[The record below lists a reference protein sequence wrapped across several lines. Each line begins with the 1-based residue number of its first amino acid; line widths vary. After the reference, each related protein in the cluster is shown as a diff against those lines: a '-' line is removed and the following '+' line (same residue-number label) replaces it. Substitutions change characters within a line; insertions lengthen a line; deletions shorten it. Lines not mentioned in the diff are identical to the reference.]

1 MMKKI
6 NKVIS
11 MLLAALML
19 LGSLTTVVSLG
30 IFSAFAEEVSTE
42 TTDTPE
48 TEEEAK
54 RGEVDYINDVFL
66 TPEAKLETMELK
78 VVKDGYELYIDSYS
92 GEVAIKNT
100 KTEEILFTNPY
111 DIAISTGNEATKTE
125 ILSQIIVTF
134 TDNTGI
140 ERVFTSYDEAVERG
154 QIVVEAIK
162 NGVRVEYTIGRES
175 SKVLVPRLI
184 SYERFES
191 MILAPLYETFGDEL
205 YDPRPTNPELFD
217 IQKVLSYFMIY
228 SKEKLDLSKAE
239 RKKMDNIYGGLYD
252 DLVSSDAQYARA
264 LKKFPIIDTMAVFA
278 FDPDASEAELTKAEE
293 IITKYCPEYTYEE
306 LEYDH
311 ILTDYKSDDKNPPVF
326 RMALE
331 YTIEEDGLSVRL
343 PANGIRFNESM
354 YTLTN
359 LQVLPYMGAGN
370 GAYAGYNFF
379 PDGSGTLFDFEELN
393 VNKTYSVSSKVY
405 GTDFAYHEITGT
417 YQKTIRYPVFGIVE
431 NTTYYSYKKYDDN
444 GNFISEKII
453 SGAIVDA
460 LRAWQ
465 NNENPKACVGKEAIL
480 KQAWADLFGVT
491 FTDEFTIND
500 YTPDLNPANY
510 VVTEITDKKGFV
522 AIIEEGDALAS
533 LSTYH
538 AGALSDYNT
547 VKMQFT
553 PRPQDSYN
561 LSDSISVGTDTKW
574 TVVSDRKYVGNYK
587 IKYIMLSDTED
598 VPEDT
603 TTYDTSWFG
612 MAVAYRDYL
621 TNNGIIEKNTE
632 TQDNIPLYIETFGTI
647 ETTEKILSVPVKVM
661 APLTTFD
668 NVETIYKELSAQGMN
683 NINFKLTGYANGGMQ
698 STIPGNLKF
707 EKAVGGNDG
716 FQALL
721 DAANAVNTSGEG
733 HFGVFPDFDFAYRT
747 NSELFDG
754 YNALRHNAKTIDNRY
769 ASKKAYSATQQKYVN
784 YYEMVVSPAY
794 FAEFYEKLADNY
806 FGKYENINGISLSTL
821 GGALNSDFDD
831 DEPYNRED
839 AKKYT
844 VDAFEF
850 FKTNYKDAEVMTNDG
865 NAYVWK
871 YVDHILGVS
880 LDSSRYNFSSKA
892 VPFVGIVLHGSIS
905 FAGEP
910 LNMEGDL
917 NYAILKAIENGAS
930 PYFILSYQNTEV
942 LKENERFSKYYS
954 IRYDIWAADIEDVYN
969 KLNTAIGDVQDKY
982 ITGHEFIGGL
992 RVPDSDELE
1001 NDILAEYLEN
1011 LDYHRNVIELAEKE
1025 LKEAVKIARENGRN
1039 AEAYAAEAILQAVKQ
1054 YSSQLSY
1061 AESSIGFDNFVA
1073 NEYYDSIVSSYE
1085 SYLGAASADEKS
1097 KYKAIKDI
1105 VVDFNKS
1112 YDECV
1117 AAYEKL
1123 NEDYHV
1129 DGNAK
1134 AYKSLYD
1141 DLSKLYNDYGN
1152 GNVNKAQFETQRA
1165 MLCAEFA
1172 LDTAI
1177 EGYKAGTVTLADVKK
1192 AVNSY
1197 AISKVDVSG
1206 LDTVV
1211 SQYVNET
1218 LIKDGTKNGK
1228 AKTALTDAKNAYD
1241 KAKKANKNVAEAA
1254 EAFNKAVE
1262 NYIDLDSALVALAIQ
1277 WLNGEQAEA
1286 VTEAQVID
1294 AINGYKQGTVKQAAL
1309 NTTIAEYALQSIDQ
1323 AELVSYLEQLVVAKT
1338 ALAVAEATWDGDKG
1352 KVKTGGMT
1360 EADYNKAKG
1369 EYDKAIATFKAA
1381 VAKYQAGDINSN
1393 AYNNAVK
1400 AFENAKKTYES
1411 ALAKYRLDKSVT
1423 AQAAEQAFTDAYIA
1437 LATAQANINLFI
1449 NDTMLDDDDIS
1460 AAYMAYSNALDE
1472 YYTYQALENAYD
1484 IVLDSGFNI
1493 TFDDCLGRYLD
1504 LENAKLMSKW
1514 GQMVTKAAPKA
1525 TEYTK
1530 YTSYLMTTTESI
1542 SNIIVS
1548 VDGNNDMD
1556 QNKYVDY
1563 HEASNA
1569 VAALEDEVKSFQIT
1583 LGKYELY
1590 IEACAKVKAMEKLG
1604 YDKASEDSSEY
1615 TDYTRAVTDRT
1626 VKRNNAI
1633 KAMALTD
1640 SVTLTNISEIYD
1652 TAKDYLDLAVAAID
1666 ILAVSELKPLGVSVE
1681 YEKGRE
1687 GDITAITNYDEIA
1700 AASFIVKQAIDRAL
1714 AVNNYVVM
1722 DKYTAITYGQP
1733 ALNDKGEQRYHNGKK
1748 LYTIVDD
1755 KGTQVYFTG
1764 TLETGYSYYTQKA
1777 NGTLEIYNMGVYTG
1791 VSNADGDIY
1800 KYTLDGE
1807 TYYYIINGDE
1817 YTYYTNY
1824 GTMTSLVCIKRGDVV
1839 YNLSSEAVAYI
1850 DENGNAVGEE
1860 NGSIAVYTATGID
1873 GSLIYVSVD
1882 ENGIYTRYNY
1892 NKSIS
1897 GCYDEAVALK
1907 NDIKSIAAN
1916 ATFDADFYDDLEEKI
1931 EIFNKM
1937 QANKDNKDDV
1947 VEEQEESKY
1956 AVENIVAVTYGNS
1969 DGCAYKTILLN
1980 YNNYTVRVS
1989 YKHNG
1994 VTYDYNIPA
2003 YGYVI
2008 IKH

>member
-1 MMKKI
+1 MKKL
-6 NKVIS
+6 NKLIS

-30 IFSAFAEEVSTE
+30 IFSAFAEETTTE
-42 TTDTPE
+42 EPETPE

-66 TPEAKLETMELK
+66 TPEAKLNTMELK

-100 KTEEILFTNPY
+100 KTSEILFTNPY
-111 DIAISTGNEATKTE
+111 DIAISTGNEATKKE

-140 ERVFTSYDEAVERG
+140 ERVFTSYEEAAERG
-154 QIVVEAIK
+154 QVVIEAIK

-205 YDPRPTNPELFD
+205 YDPRPTNPDLFD
-217 IQKVLSYFMIY
+217 VQKVLSYFMIY
-228 SKEKLDLSKAE
+228 SKEKLSLSKAE
-239 RKKMDNIYGGLYD
+239 RRKMDNIYGGLYD
-252 DLVSSDAQYARA
+252 DLISSDAQYARA
-264 LKKFPIIDTMAVFA
+264 LKKFPIIDTLAVFA

-331 YTIEEDGLSVRL
+331 YTIEADGLSVRL

-393 VNKTYSVSSKVY
+393 VNKTYSVSGKVY

-431 NTTYYSYKKYDDN
+431 NTTYYSYKEYDDN
-444 GNFISEKII
+444 GNFIKEKVI

-465 NNENPKACVGKEAIL
+465 NKEDPKACVGKEAIL

-491 FTDEFTIND
+491 FSDEFTIGD
-500 YTPDLNPANY
+500 YIPDLNPSNY
-510 VVTEITDKKGFV
+510 VVTEVTDKRGFV
-522 AIIEEGDALAS
+522 AVIEEGDALAS

-547 VKMQFT
+547 VKMQFI

-598 VPEDT
+598 VAKDT
-603 TTYDTSWFG
+603 KTYDTSWFG

-621 TNNGIIEKNTE
+621 TNKGIIEKTSDVK
-632 TQDNIPLYIETFGTI
+632 TNIPLYIETFGTI

-661 APLTTFD
+661 APLTTFE

-698 STIPGNLKF
+698 ATIPSKLKF
-707 EKAVGGNDG
+707 EKAVGGKDG

-721 DAANAVNTSGEG
+721 DAANKVNSSGEG

-769 ASKKAYSATQQKYVN
+769 ASKKAYSATQQKYIN
-784 YYEMVVSPAY
+784 YYEMAVSPAY
-794 FAEFYEKLADNY
+794 FAEFYKKLAENYFDNY
-806 FGKYENINGISLSTL
+806 QYINGISLSTL
-821 GGALNSDFDD
+821 GGALNSDFDE

-850 FKTNYKDAEVMTNDG
+850 FKTNYKNAEVMTNDG

-892 VPFVGIVLHGSIS
+892 VPFIGIVLHGSMS

-942 LKENERFSKYYS
+942 LKANEQFSKYYS
-954 IRYDIWAADIEDVYN
+954 IRYDIWAEDIEEVYT
-969 KLNTAIGDVQDKY
+969 KLNSAIGDVQDKY
-982 ITGHEFIGGL
+982 IIGHEFIGGL
-992 RVPDSDELE
+992 RVPDSDELA
-1001 NDILAEYLEN
+1001 NDVLSEYLAN
-1011 LDYHRNVIELAEKE
+1011 LDYHRNVVELAEKE
-1025 LKEAVKIARENGRN
+1025 LKDAVKIARENGRN

-1054 YSSQLSY
+1054 YGFQLGN

-1073 NEYYDSIVSSYE
+1073 NEYYENLVSAYE
-1085 SYLGAASADEKS
+1085 SYLSATTTGDKS

-1105 VVDFNKS
+1105 IVDFNKS

-1117 AAYEKL
+1117 TLYEEL
-1123 NEDYHV
+1123 TEHYNLDE
-1129 DGNAK
+1129 NAK
-1134 AYKSLYD
+1134 NYKSLYD
-1141 DLSKLYNDYGN
+1141 DLVKAYNDYGN
-1152 GNVNKAQFETQRA
+1152 GKINKSQFEARRA
-1165 MLCAEFA
+1165 NMCAEFA

-1177 EGYKAGTVTLADVKK
+1177 QGYKAGTVTIDEVK
-1192 AVNSY
+1192 AAINSY
-1197 AISKVDVSG
+1197 AISKVDMG
-1206 LDTVV
+1206 DLDDVV
-1211 SQYVNET
+1211 SEYVNGT
-1218 LIKDGTKNGK
+1218 LNKS
-1228 AKTALTDAKNAYD
+1228 AKSALSAAKSAYD
-1241 KAKKANKNVAEAA
+1241 KAKNANKDVDQALA
-1254 EAFNKAVE
+1254 AFNKAVE
-1262 NYIDLDSALVALAIQ
+1262 NYINLDGALETLALQ
-1277 WLNGEQAEA
+1277 WLDGEQADT
-1286 VTEAQVID
+1286 VTEADVV
-1294 AINGYKQGTVKQAAL
+1294 AAVNGYKQGTVKQAAL
-1309 NTTIAEYALQSIDQ
+1309 NKTIAEYALQRID
-1323 AELVSYLEQLVVAKT
+1323 ETEFKNYLTSLIQTKT
-1338 ALAVAEATWDGDKG
+1338 ALAIAEATWDGDKG
-1352 KVKTGGMT
+1352 KVKTGSMT
-1360 EADYNKAKG
+1360 EANYNKAKG
-1369 EYDKAIATFKAA
+1369 EYDKAIEAFKES
-1381 VAKYQAGDINSN
+1381 VAKYQAGEITAA
-1393 AYNNAVK
+1393 AYNTSIK
-1400 AFENAKKTYES
+1400 TFENAKKTYES
-1411 ALAKYRLDKSVT
+1411 ALAKYRLDKSLKADEAKET
-1423 AQAAEQAFTDAYIA
+1423 FTNAYVA
-1437 LATAQANINLFI
+1437 LATAQASIIMFVEHTTLDEADI
-1449 NDTMLDDDDIS
+1449 AKAYTSYSKALDD
-1460 AAYMAYSNALDE
+1460 
-1472 YYTYQALENAYD
+1472 YYTYQAIENAYK

-1493 TFDDCLGRYLD
+1493 SFNDCLGRYLD

-1514 GQMVTKAAPKA
+1514 GQMVTQAVPKA
-1525 TEYTK
+1525 TEYTD
-1530 YTSYLMTTTESI
+1530 YTAYLMTMTESV

-1556 QNKYVDY
+1556 QTKYVAY

-1569 VAALEDEVKSFQIT
+1569 VAALEKEVASFQVQV
-1583 LGKYELY
+1583 GKYELY
-1590 IEACAKVKAMEKLG
+1590 VEACAKLKAMEKLG
-1604 YDKASEDSSEY
+1604 YDKAAEDSTEY
-1615 TDYTRAVTDRT
+1615 TDYTRAVTDRM

-1633 KAMALTD
+1633 KTIALTD
-1640 SVTLTNISEIYD
+1640 SGTLTNLSSIFD
-1652 TAKDYLDLAVAAID
+1652 TAKEYFDLAVAAVD
-1666 ILAVSELKPLGVSVE
+1666 ILEVSELKPIGMSIK
-1681 YEKGRE
+1681 YEEGRE

-1700 AASFIVKQAIDRAL
+1700 AKSFIVKQAIDRAL

-1722 DKYTAITYGQP
+1722 DKYSAITYGQP
-1733 ALNDKGEQRYHNGKK
+1733 ALDDKGEQRYHNGKK
-1748 LYTIVDD
+1748 LYTIVDEN
-1755 KGTQVYFTG
+1755 GTKIYFTG
-1764 TLETGYSYYTQKA
+1764 TLETGYSYYKEEKGA
-1777 NGTLEIYNMGVYTG
+1777 LVLHKMGVYTG
-1791 VSNADGDIY
+1791 KSNADGDIY

-1807 TYYYIINGDE
+1807 IYYYIPNGDE

-1824 GTMTSLVCIKRGDVV
+1824 GTSSALVCIKRENITYD
-1839 YNLSSEAVAYI
+1839 LSDEAVAYI
-1850 DENGNAVGEE
+1850 DEDGNAVGKET
-1860 NGSIAVYTATGID
+1860 GSVAVYTATAKD
-1873 GSLIYVSVD
+1873 GSIIYVSVD
-1882 ENGIYTRYNY
+1882 EEGLYTRYTY
-1892 NKSIS
+1892 NRSIS
-1897 GCYDEAVALK
+1897 GCYNEAIGLKDDVKAIVAK
-1907 NDIKSIAAN
+1907 

-1931 EIFNKM
+1931 EIFNQM
-1937 QANKDNKDDV
+1937 QANKGNT
-1947 VEEQEESKY
+1947 EEEEEEEESKY
-1956 AVENIVAVTYGNS
+1956 AVDNVVAVTYGNDNGS
-1969 DGCAYKTILLN
+1969 AYKTILLN

-1989 YKHNG
+1989 YEHNG

-2003 YGYVI
+2003 YSYVI